1 MCEHRFDRRPK
12 VGSQP
17 VRPRHCYPTPWP
29 SVRGHGH
36 AAPAPFLNGQKSV
49 SSTPCQYVWR
59 HRCNRRPKVGS
70 QPCRPRQ
77 CSPTPLPSVPG
88 HGHAAPA
95 PFLNGQKSV
104 SSTPCQYVCEHR
116 LDRRPKVGNQ
126 PAAYSLRSLTLS
138 QTVRGHGHAAPSS
151 SARYGSLPILTS
163 SMLTVDYQRRSS
175 TPTHESMRKRQRTVG
190 NRLVACATVP
200 RDFLEQCGLAETRTW
215 WRACGPILH
224 NKAQC
229 VHHLQLITSCFL
241 ELLQDPIE
249 IGRSRQ

>member
-1 MCEHRFDRRPK
+1 LLSDALAECARPRACSPRTVSKWTKVVRVDHPRKDECEHRSDRRPK

-49 SSTPCQYVWR
+49 SSTPCQYV
-59 HRCNRRPKVGS
+59 
-70 QPCRPRQ
+70 
-77 CSPTPLPSVPG
+77 
-88 HGHAAPA
+88 
-95 PFLNGQKSV
+95 
-104 SSTPCQYVCEHR
+104 CEHR
-116 LDRRPKVGNQ
+116 FDRRPKVGNQ
-126 PAAYSLRSLTLS
+126 PASYSLRSPTLS

-249 IGRSRQ
+249 IGRSSQAMKYAGKYRLLQ

>member
-1 MCEHRFDRRPK
+1 MR
-12 VGSQP
+12 
-17 VRPRHCYPTPWP
+17 
-29 SVRGHGH
+29 
-36 AAPAPFLNGQKSV
+36 
-49 SSTPCQYVWR
+49 
-59 HRCNRRPKVGS
+59 
-70 QPCRPRQ
+70 
-77 CSPTPLPSVPG
+77 G

-116 LDRRPKVGNQ
+116 CNRRPKVGNQ
-126 PAAYSLRSLTLS
+126 PASYSLRSPTLS

-175 TPTHESMRKRQRTVG
+175 TPTHESTRTRQRTVG

-249 IGRSRQ
+249 IGRSSQAMKYAGKYRLLQ

>member
-1 MCEHRFDRRPK
+1 L
-12 VGSQP
+12 
-17 VRPRHCYPTPWP
+17 P

-36 AAPAPFLNGQKSV
+36 AAPAPFLNGQM
-49 SSTPCQYVWR
+49 
-59 HRCNRRPKVGS
+59 
-70 QPCRPRQ
+70 
-77 CSPTPLPSVPG
+77 
-88 HGHAAPA
+88 
-95 PFLNGQKSV
+95 SV
-104 SSTPCQYVCEHR
+104 SSTPCQYVCKHR
-116 LDRRPKVGNQ
+116 FDLPKVGNQ
-126 PAAYSLRSLTLS
+126 PAPYSRRSPTLP

-151 SARYGSLPILTS
+151 SARVYGSLPILTS

-190 NRLVACATVP
+190 NRLVACTTVP

-224 NKAQC
+224 SKAQF
-229 VHHLQLITSCFL
+229 VHHLQWISLCFL